1 MFEIYQLC
9 EFLKEYVSEEDA
21 NDFLIL
27 LTLNADDKFLTGEG
41 ELDVAEVVN
50 NTFVSI
56 IEEMIYTREEA
67 QREYL
72 QRMFKVYEIAKAYLV
87 SRGGS
92 DVKHTA

>member
-9 EFLKEYVSEEDA
+9 EFLKKYVSEEDA

-27 LTLNADDKFLTGEG
+27 LILNADDNSLTDEG
-41 ELDVAEVVN
+41 DLDVEEVVN
-50 NTFVSI
+50 NTFVDI
-56 IEEMIYTREEA
+56 IDEMTYAEEE

-72 QRMFKVYEIAKAYLV
+72 QRMFKVYEIAKAHLI